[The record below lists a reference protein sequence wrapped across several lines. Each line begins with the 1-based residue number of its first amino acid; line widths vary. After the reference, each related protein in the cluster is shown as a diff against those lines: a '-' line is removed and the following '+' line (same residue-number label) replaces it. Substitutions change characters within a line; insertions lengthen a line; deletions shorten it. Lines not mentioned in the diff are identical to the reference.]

1 MYVYVYVFGHSF
13 IYVYRYIRIHIYIYI
28 CVCVWIVV
36 HTQKHMLER
45 HMAELSTQLQHAFE
59 PIFSNCKKL
68 ETFALRNFGF
78 FFLLYIYI
86 YIIITSRHVKMNRQC
101 EGKKNNQITTLE
113 NHFVILDHGLF
124 IFMVIFFLTVEFCSG
139 PFRTCVSF

>member
-1 MYVYVYVFGHSF
+1 M
-13 IYVYRYIRIHIYIYI
+13 

-68 ETFALRNFGF
+68 ETFALRNFGKVF
-78 FFLLYIYI
+78 ILYIYI
-86 YIIITSRHVKMNRQC
+86 YIHNHNISPREDEPTVRR
-101 EGKKNNQITTLE
+101 KKKTIRSQ
-113 NHFVILDHGLF
+113 
-124 IFMVIFFLTVEFCSG
+124 
-139 PFRTCVSF
+139 